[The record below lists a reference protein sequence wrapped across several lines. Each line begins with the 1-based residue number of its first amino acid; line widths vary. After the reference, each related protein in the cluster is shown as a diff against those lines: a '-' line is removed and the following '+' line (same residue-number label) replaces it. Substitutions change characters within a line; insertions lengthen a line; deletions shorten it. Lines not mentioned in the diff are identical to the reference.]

1 MVLVRLA
8 VLSALLAVAHAGDAT
23 VADLQ
28 RRIEALERTV
38 ATLQQQLAES
48 GTPQARLPPGLLA
61 DIRLPANPSR
71 EQVALYIDAVLATG
85 AGRKSWSS
93 VDPQVS
99 KLAAV
104 GPDYV
109 DLLLD
114 STDSHQ
120 GELWISSAAEKLI
133 TARHRELVLSR
144 LRDHVFLAAMVR
156 KFGWQDDAR
165 QIITA
170 GLETG
175 MYLPEAWLAIAVDY
189 KDPALTPLL
198 RRLLVQGPNRSH
210 VYPVVRRAVG
220 IDLDAAVQEAWEAM
234 RAEGFG
240 PSPSAYDLHAF
251 AGIAANHGIRD
262 ALVHLVEARKD
273 PTLGDYERQTVR
285 ASLRQACKGSV
296 DAFVDAT
303 VARTAVWD
311 AGMRSWRPAGAT
323 AARGVEA
330 GQPSPGF

>member
-1 MVLVRLA
+1 M
-8 VLSALLAVAHAGDAT
+8 
-23 VADLQ
+23 
-28 RRIEALERTV
+28 

-48 GTPQARLPPGLLA
+48 GTPQARQPPGLLA

-85 AGRKSWSS
+85 AGRNSWSS
-93 VDPQVS
+93 VDPQVG
-99 KLAAV
+99 KLVAV
-104 GPDYV
+104 GPDHI

-120 GELWISSAAEKLI
+120 VELWVSTAAQKLI
-133 TARHRELVLSR
+133 TARHRDLVLSR
-144 LRDHVFLAAMVR
+144 LRDRVFLAGMVR

-165 QIITA
+165 EIITA
-170 GLETG
+170 GLESG
-175 MYLPEAWLAIAVDY
+175 VVLPDAWLAIAVDY
-189 KDPALTPLL
+189 QDPALTPVL

-210 VYPVVRRAVG
+210 VYSVVRRAVG
-220 IDLDAAVQEAWEAM
+220 IDLDAAVQEAWQDM

-240 PSPSAYDLHAF
+240 PASSAHDLHAF
-251 AGIAANHGIRD
+251 AGIAASHGIRD
-262 ALVHLVEARKD
+262 ALVHLVEARMD

-285 ASLRQACKGSV
+285 TSLRQACKGSV
-296 DAFVDAT
+296 DVFVDAT
-303 VARTAVWD
+303 VARAAVWD